1 MKKMMIVC
9 GVLATLLACNS
20 GGTKDDKKEEVKE
33 EKKEEKTEIVDITK
47 NPDYQ
52 KGLDL
57 VAKSDCFTCHKI
69 DEPLTGPPYR
79 EVANKY
85 ANEPDT
91 IVSHLAQKVIAGGGG
106 VWGQVPMTPHPTLS
120 KEDAEVMVKYVLL
133 LKK

>member
-9 GVLATLLACNS
+9 AAFFVLIACNS
-20 GGTKDDKKEEVKE
+20 GGNENKNESKTE
-33 EKKEEKTEIVDITK
+33 EKKDDTNDLSK

-57 VAKSDCFTCHKI
+57 VSKSDCFTCHKI
-69 DEPLTGPPYR
+69 DEQLTGPPYR

-85 ANEPDT
+85 AGQPDSM
-91 IVSHLAQKVIAGGGG
+91 VSHLAQKIIEGGSG
-106 VWGQVPMTPHPTLS
+106 VWGQVPMTPHPSIT
-120 KEDAEVMVKYVLL
+120 KEDAEAMVRYVLL